1 MVEFDRQYN
10 KILVKR
16 KRRSIKRRLFIVF
29 KIFLLIIFFAVLVW
43 GFNYFYNSSYFKINS
58 IIVEGNQ
65 KYNEEEIKKAAE
77 IILGANIFEIDKK
90 YAEDRLIKELV
101 WLKDVNLK
109 KVFPDKIEIK
119 VSERNPFVKAAYGG
133 SWYIIDEE
141 GVVLDKIFAGNQ
153 DNYGNLILVKNALKY
168 NPVDGEKLAKK
179 NIISCGFIYRIL
191 DLEVKKIIREAYIKD
206 NFMED
211 IVFLTNNNKHIIF
224 GTSDRISE
232 KNAILRQV
240 LDKVAEENIEYS
252 VIDLSDIVNPT
263 IK

>member
-141 GVVLDKIFAGNQ
+141 GVVLDKIFAGIAILPCFSILLK
-153 DNYGNLILVKNALKY
+153 DHHLIPISRSVEIKFKKFFSVEIKILLKIGKLIDL
-168 NPVDGEKLAKK
+168 PV
-179 NIISCGFIYRIL
+179 IFS
-191 DLEVKKIIREAYIKD
+191 
-206 NFMED
+206 
-211 IVFLTNNNKHIIF
+211 IIF
-224 GTSDRISE
+224 IPSFNLFFKIVTFIFFIIINY
-232 KNAILRQV
+232 KLYFI
-240 LDKVAEENIEYS
+240 
-252 VIDLSDIVNPT
+252 IDY
-263 IK
+263 